1 MSSIRQ
7 QMSEF
12 VQTIFGFGKITK
24 SASSDDYDIS
34 GETGEKDTPACE
46 RWGDA
51 AVLSRP
57 PAGAEQ
63 AYIQLGDER
72 IVFATRDRRYTITVA
87 EGEVVVRAMGAGS
100 PAYVRLKPNGDAV
113 IVGANIHL
121 GAESVSTFVALA
133 NLVNARLSA
142 IQTAFD
148 THLHPVVGAAPA
160 APPTPPTVG
169 VPTALI
175 GTLASVAASKTRA
188 Q

>member
-12 VQTIFGFGKITK
+12 IQGVFGFGKITK
-24 SASSDDYDIS
+24 STSSGDYDCD
-34 GETGEKDTPACE
+34 GEIGEATTPGCE

-100 PAYVRLKPNGDAV
+100 PAYVRLKPNGDAS
-113 IVGANIHL
+113 IIGANIHL

-133 NLVNARLSA
+133 SYVDARLST
-142 IQTAFD
+142 IQSTFD
-148 THLHPVVGAAPA
+148 THTHAV
-160 APPTPPTVG
+160 TVTG
-169 VPTALI
+169 SATTQSGTSLVPSSPI
-175 GTLASVAASKTRA
+175 GTLASVKAAKTRA